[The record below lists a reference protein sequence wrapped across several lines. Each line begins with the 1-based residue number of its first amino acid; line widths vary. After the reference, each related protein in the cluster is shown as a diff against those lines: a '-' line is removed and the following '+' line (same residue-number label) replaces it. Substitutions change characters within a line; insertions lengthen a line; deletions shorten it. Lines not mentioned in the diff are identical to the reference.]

1 MSGVKSRAG
10 RVSSKKKAAKMRE
23 TKMSLVMR
31 LAHAVATLSAAAFL
45 GSCGVAGAPEKPAD
59 SHPNADVDTR
69 PKGGEF

>member
-1 MSGVKSRAG
+1 
-10 RVSSKKKAAKMRE
+10 
-23 TKMSLVMR
+23 MSLVMR